1 MALCISKRRQII
13 VEKESGK
20 SLIQISTDLHIPYS
34 TVKRTWQ
41 RYQKEGEKGL
51 VSKYANCGLKRPK
64 YYRAYR
70 FSMMLKRKYP
80 SWGAPYIQTILSKRY
95 PKMSMPAIRT
105 MQLWFRKHRLT
116 KPRIERPSTVE
127 ASAVESEHDCWQI
140 DAKEN
145 IILVDG
151 SKNCYLTTVDVK
163 SGIAL
168 EVPVFPPQAH

>member
-20 SLIQISTDLHIPYS
+20 ALSLISEELQISYS

-41 RYQKEGEKGL
+41 RYQKGGADGL
-51 VSKYANCGLKRPK
+51 IYNYSNCGPKRPK
-64 YYRAYR
+64 YYRVCR
-70 FSMMLKRKYP
+70 FSLVLKRKYP
-80 SWGAPYIQTILSKRY
+80 NWGAPYIQTLLTKRY
-95 PKMSMPAIRT
+95 PKLPMPAIRT
-105 MQLWFRKHRLT
+105 MQLWFKKHKLS
-116 KPRIERPSTVE
+116 KPRIERPSTTEVAQVE
-127 ASAVESEHDCWQI
+127 AVHDCWQI

-145 IILVDG
+145 IILQDD

-168 EVPVFPPQAH
+168 EVPVFPPQAD